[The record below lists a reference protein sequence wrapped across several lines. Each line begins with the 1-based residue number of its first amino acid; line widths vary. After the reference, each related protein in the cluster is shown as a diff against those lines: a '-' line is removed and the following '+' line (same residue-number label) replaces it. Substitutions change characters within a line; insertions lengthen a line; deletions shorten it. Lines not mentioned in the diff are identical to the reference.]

1 MILNIHIAPMD
12 RKMTRRCGSLGS
24 TLRDDRERE
33 LSIEAGCAKKLVANC
48 FQALSC
54 FDMID
59 IYIYTHCVPYI
70 SLFLYIC
77 ICLDICDRFRIIY
90 FVT

>member
-33 LSIEAGCAKKLVANC
+33 LSIEAGCAKKLDANC

-59 IYIYTHCVPYI
+59 IYIYTLR
-70 SLFLYIC
+70 S
-77 ICLDICDRFRIIY
+77 IY
-90 FVT
+90 FIIFVYMYLFGYL

>member
-33 LSIEAGCAKKLVANC
+33 LSIEAGCAKKLDANC

-59 IYIYTHCVPYI
+59 IIAFHIFHYFCIYVFVWI
-70 SLFLYIC
+70 FVIDSELFIL
-77 ICLDICDRFRIIY
+77 
-90 FVT
+90 

>member
-33 LSIEAGCAKKLVANC
+33 LSIEAGCAKKMDANC
-48 FQALSC
+48 FQALCC

-59 IYIYTHCVPYI
+59 IY
-70 SLFLYIC
+70 L
-77 ICLDICDRFRIIY
+77 
-90 FVT
+90 